1 MSESITL
8 SEICISASSQAWE
21 GEGEILATGIGLI
34 PRIAAGLAKL
44 THNPDLMM
52 TDGETYLISK
62 PAPMGKRD
70 ISYDQ
75 VEGYMSY
82 SRVFEN
88 LWGGKRH
95 AMVTPT
101 QIDSFGQTNIS
112 AIGDYDSPKVQL
124 LGVRG
129 FPGNFINHKNSIFI
143 PNHSVKT
150 FVQGEVDMVSSM
162 GYKNHELSNGKF
174 KIKLVVTNLGV
185 FDFNGANN
193 TLQLLSLHP
202 GVSVNDVVSN
212 TGFDVIIKSEEVT
225 PMPSDKD
232 LVLIREILDPQGIR
246 NSIFGE

>member
-1 MSESITL
+1 
-8 SEICISASSQAWE
+8 
-21 GEGEILATGIGLI
+21 
-34 PRIAAGLAKL
+34 
-44 THNPDLMM
+44 
-52 TDGETYLISK
+52 
-62 PAPMGKRD
+62 MGKRD
-70 ISYDQ
+70 SSSDQ

-82 SRVFEN
+82 ARVFEN

-101 QIDSFGQTNIS
+101 QIDSYAQTNIS

-129 FPGNFINHKNSIFI
+129 FPGNSINHKNSIFI
-143 PNHSVKT
+143 PNHSIKT

-232 LVLIREILDPQGIR
+232 LVVIREILDPQGIR